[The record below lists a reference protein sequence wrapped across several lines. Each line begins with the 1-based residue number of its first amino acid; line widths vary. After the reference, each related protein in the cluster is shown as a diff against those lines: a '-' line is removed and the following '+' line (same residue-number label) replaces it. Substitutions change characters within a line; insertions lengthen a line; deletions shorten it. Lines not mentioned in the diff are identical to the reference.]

1 VSQTIVRFPN
11 VHLGEG
17 VEVDDFVILGRAP
30 KGAAPG
36 ELELHVGAGAVLRS
50 HSVLYAGSRIGAR
63 FQCGHGAMVR
73 EQCSIGDDCSVGT
86 GSVLEFLVTMADH
99 VRIHSH
105 CFVPEHSVL
114 EEGCWIGPN
123 VVLTNA
129 KFPQTPRTK
138 ELLKGVRICKGA
150 KVGANSTLLPGV
162 TIGAG
167 ALVGAGSV
175 VTRDVPPDAIVAGNP
190 AKVIGKASELRYADT
205 QELVYPGGRS
215 V

>member
-1 VSQTIVRFPN
+1 MTDTCIRFPN

-17 VEVDDFVILGRAP
+17 VAMDDFVILGRAP
-30 KGAAPG
+30 KGAQPG
-36 ELELHVGAGAVLRS
+36 ELPLNIGPGAVLRS

-63 FQCGHGAMVR
+63 FQCGHGVLVR
-73 EQCSIGDDCSVGT
+73 EQCRIGEDCSIGT
-86 GSVLEFLVTMADH
+86 GSVLEFLVTLGDR
-99 VRIHSH
+99 VRIHSN
-105 CFVPEHSVL
+105 CFVPEHSIL
-114 EEGCWIGPN
+114 EDECWIGPN

-138 ELLKGVRICKGA
+138 ELLAGVRICKGA

-175 VTRDVPPDAIVAGNP
+175 VTKDVPDGMVVAGNP
-190 AKVIGKASELRYADT
+190 ARVIAKASELRYPDT
-205 QELVYPGGRS
+205 HEPVYPGA
-215 V
+215 